1 MDRNQ
6 TLLEAFAGIRRAL
19 LENDADALGEL
30 VAHDY
35 CGFDPTGAK
44 HDRKILLQSYGPGG
58 VHLNDYETGEVTTR
72 IIGDVGLVMGVG
84 SLRGNYGGQQF
95 VHHLRFLDV
104 YVHCGSWRLSVSHVT
119 EIKLNE

>member
-19 LENDADALGEL
+19 LENDADALRKL

-44 HDRKILLQSYGPGG
+44 HDRHMLLQSYGPGG
-58 VHLNDYETGEVTTR
+58 VQLTEYETSEITARV
-72 IIGDVGLVMGVG
+72 IGDVGLVMGVG
-84 SLRGNYGGQQF
+84 AIRGSFDGQQF
-95 VHHLRFLDV
+95 AHKLRFLDV
-104 YVHCGSWRLSVSHVT
+104 YVHSASWLLSVSHVS
-119 EIKLNE
+119 ELKLR